1 MGHFM
6 TLIDVKMHLACYDAG
21 QGPVSL
27 KSRTL
32 FGPEKPFRKLLPA
45 HSVKLVFPYVV
56 KGIKIKITANFCA
69 SRNLRFED
77 TKKIVSP
84 EMRPKSFGTF
94 EKQAPGLDRSN
105 NSTKLYF
112 KTNRLGIENEYPK
125 I

>member
-1 MGHFM
+1 MPSRFRARKG
-6 TLIDVKMHLACYDAG
+6 DKG
-21 QGPVSL
+21 SVSK
-27 KSRTL
+27 KSRKL

-45 HSVKLVFPYVV
+45 HFVQPVFAYVV
-56 KGIKIKITANFCA
+56 KGIKININAKFCA
-69 SRNLRFED
+69 SRHLRFED

-94 EKQAPGLDRSN
+94 EKQAPDLDRSN

-112 KTNRLGIENEYPK
+112 KTDRLEIEDEFSK